1 MPESFPYKIFNMKKQ
16 PFLQNAGFHSLTV
29 LFFIFLAYAYM
40 FPLLEGKELAT
51 HDIQSH
57 AGMSK
62 ELSDYREATGKEAI
76 WTNSMFG
83 GMPGY
88 MISVVYSSNLFTFV
102 QTKIMTLF
110 HPASMIILYLLGFY
124 ILLNSLKINRWL
136 SVAGA
141 LAFGFSSYHLIIL
154 SAGHNSKAY
163 AIGYLMIVIAGI
175 LMAYRHNRYKGA
187 ILLSAGLALEIMAG
201 HPQITYYGLLAMI
214 VFGITELIY
223 AIREKR
229 LLAFTKTTGVLVVG
243 AMLAV
248 AVNFS
253 YLYTSY
259 EYSKKTIRGKSEL
272 SHNLENKTTGIDK
285 DYMVQWSQG
294 VSETLTLLIP
304 NFKGGS
310 HSTNPG
316 IDSESFKALQ
326 QNRVENPR
334 QIINQ
339 IIMYHGEK
347 PYTAGPYYAG
357 AIIIF
362 LFVLGLFV
370 VKGADKW
377 WLVAATIMSIV
388 LAWGKYVMPLTSFLL
403 DYLPLYNKFRAPE
416 MTLTIALFTMPLLG
430 FLALNRIFTGQV
442 DSKEFLKG
450 LKWAFGIT
458 AGVTLLFALLPGAA
472 GDFSA
477 PFDRSYPDW
486 LIDTVL
492 TDRQSML
499 RADAFRSFIF
509 IALAAGALLLWH
521 LKKMKAEIFFGAL
534 ALLILTD
541 LWMIDKRYLNNDNF
555 VSKRE
560 ANAPFQATPADL
572 EILKDKDLS
581 YRVLP
586 LQNPWADSRAS
597 YFHKNLG
604 GYHAAKLRRYQEM
617 IEHHFTPEI
626 EKMINGLQN
635 QQSEEEVFS
644 GLTALNMLNTRYILF
659 DLNSPPI
666 PNPYTLGNAWFVSNY
681 ELVPDAD
688 AEIETLQGI
697 DPSTTAVVD
706 KRFEEQI
713 QGKIFT
719 PDSSAMI
726 NLTEYQPN
734 YLKYHYNAAA
744 EQLAVFSEIYYR
756 DGWKAFVDGKEQPH
770 FRANYILRAMVLPAG
785 SHTVEFRFKPS
796 SFITGNMVSLAGSGI
811 LILLIL
817 GYFFLEIRK
826 KENKK
831 VG

>member
-1 MPESFPYKIFNMKKQ
+1 MKKQ
-16 PFLQNAGFHSLTV
+16 PFLQNAGFHALTI
-29 LFFIFLAYAYM
+29 LFFIVLAYAYM

-62 ELSDYREATGKEAI
+62 ELSDYRDATGKEAI

-102 QTKIMTLF
+102 QTKLMPLF
-110 HPASMIILYLLGFY
+110 HPASMIILYLIGFY

-163 AIGYLMIVIAGI
+163 AIGYLMIVIAGV
-175 LMAYRHNRYKGA
+175 LMAYRNNRYKGA
-187 ILLSAGLALEIMAG
+187 ILFSAGLSLEIIAG
-201 HPQITYYGLLAMI
+201 HPQITYYGLLALL
-214 VFGITELIY
+214 VFGITELVSSF
-223 AIREKR
+223 REKR
-229 LLAFTKTTGVLVVG
+229 VSGFLKTTGLLVVG
-243 AMLAV
+243 AMLAL

-259 EYSKKTIRGKSEL
+259 EYSKKTIRAKSEL
-272 SHNLENKTTGIDK
+272 THNYENQTSGLDK
-285 DYMVQWSQG
+285 DYVVQWSQG
-294 VSETLTLLIP
+294 ISETLTLLVP

-316 IDSESFKALQ
+316 LNSESFKALQ

-347 PYTAGPYYAG
+347 PITSGPYYAG

-377 WLVAATIMSIV
+377 WLLAATIMSVV

-430 FLALNRIFTGQV
+430 FLGLNQIISGKV
-442 DSKEFLKG
+442 DKKGFLKG

-458 AGVTLLFALLPGAA
+458 GGITLLFTLLPGVA

-477 PFDRSYPDW
+477 PFDRAYPDW
-486 LIDTVL
+486 LLDAVHS
-492 TDRQSML
+492 DRQSLL

-509 IALAAGALLLWH
+509 ITLAAGSLLLWH
-521 LKKMKAEIFFGAL
+521 LKKIKAEIFIIVLG
-534 ALLILTD
+534 LLILAD
-541 LWMIDKRYLNNDNF
+541 LWMVDKRYLNNDNF
-555 VSKRE
+555 ATRRE

-597 YFHKNLG
+597 YFHKNVG

-617 IEHHFTPEI
+617 IELHFTPEI
-626 EKMINGLQN
+626 EKMVNGLQN
-635 QQSEEEVFS
+635 QQSDFEVFAP
-644 GLTALNMLNTRYILF
+644 LATLNMMNTRYIIY
-659 DLNSPPI
+659 DLNSPPLR
-666 PNPYTLGNAWFVSNY
+666 NPYASGNAWFVNQY
-681 ELVPDAD
+681 EIVPDAD
-688 AEIETLQGI
+688 AEIEALGEI
-697 DPSTTAVVD
+697 DPGITAVID
-706 KRFEEQI
+706 KRFSDLI
-713 QGKIFT
+713 QGRSFT
-719 PDSSAMI
+719 ADSSAMI
-726 NLTEYQPN
+726 RLTEYQPN
-734 YLKYHYNAAA
+734 RLVYQYTSAT
-744 EQLAVFSEIYYR
+744 EQIAVFSEVYYR
-756 DGWKAFVDGKEQPH
+756 DGWKAYIDGEEKPH
-770 FRANYILRAMVLPAG
+770 FRANYILRAMVVPAG
-785 SHTVEFRFKPS
+785 SHNIEFRFEPT
-796 SFITGNMVSLAGSGI
+796 SFKTGNMVSLAGSGI

-817 GYFFLEIRK
+817 GFFFLEFRK
-826 KENKK
+826 MKDNNA
-831 VG
+831 G

>member
-1 MPESFPYKIFNMKKQ
+1 MKKQ
-16 PFLQNAGFHSLTV
+16 SSLQNAGFHALAV
-29 LFFIFLAYAYM
+29 FFFIVLAYTYM

-57 AGMSK
+57 LGMSK

-110 HPASMIILYLLGFY
+110 HPASMIILYLIGFY
-124 ILLNSLKINRWL
+124 ILLNSMKINRWL
-136 SVAGA
+136 SIAGA
-141 LAFGFSSYHLIIL
+141 LAFGFSSYHLIII

-163 AIGYLMIVIAGI
+163 AIGYLMIVIAGV
-175 LMAYRHNRYKGA
+175 LMAYRQNRYKGA
-187 ILLSAGLALEIMAG
+187 ILLSAGLTLEIMAG
-201 HPQITYYGLLAMI
+201 HPQITYYGLLAI
-214 VFGITELIY
+214 ILFGITELIY
-223 AIREKR
+223 AAREKR
-229 LLAFTKTTGVLVVG
+229 LPDFLKTTGVLVFG
-243 AMLAV
+243 AMIAV

-253 YLYTSY
+253 FIYTSY
-259 EYSKKTIRGKSEL
+259 VYSKETIRSGSEL
-272 SHNLENKTTGIDK
+272 THNYENQTSGLDK
-285 DYMVQWSQG
+285 DYVVQWSQG
-294 VSETLTLLIP
+294 IGETLTLLIP

-316 IDSESFKALQ
+316 ENSESFKALQ

-334 QIINQ
+334 QLINQ

-347 PYTAGPYYAG
+347 PFTSGPYYAG
-357 AIIIF
+357 SIIIF
-362 LFVLGLFV
+362 LFVLGFFV

-377 WLVAATIMSIV
+377 WLVAATIMSVI

-416 MTLTIALFTMPLLG
+416 MTLTISLFTMPLLG
-430 FLALNRIFTGQV
+430 FMALNRIFSGQV
-442 DSKEFLKG
+442 DPKEFLKG

-458 AGVTLLFALLPGAA
+458 GGISLLFALLPGIA

-477 PFDRSYPDW
+477 PFDSSYPKW
-486 LIDTVL
+486 LIDAVHS
-492 TDRQSML
+492 DRKSLL

-509 IALAAGALLLWH
+509 IVLAAGGLLLWH
-521 LKKMKAEIFFGAL
+521 LKKIKAEIFFAAL
-534 ALLILTD
+534 SILILSD
-541 LWMIDKRYLNNDNF
+541 LWVVNKRYLNSENF

-572 EILKDKDLS
+572 EILKDNDLS

-597 YFHKNLG
+597 YFHKNVG

-617 IEHHFTPEI
+617 IEHHFMPEI
-626 EKMINGLQN
+626 EEMINGLQN
-635 QQSEEEVFS
+635 QQSEFEVFAP
-644 GLTALNMLNTRYILF
+644 LTALNMMNTRYVLY

-666 PNPYTLGNAWFVSNY
+666 VNPFALGNAWFVTNY
-681 ELVPDAD
+681 EIVPDAD
-688 AEIETLQGI
+688 SEIESLQGLNPAI
-697 DPSTTAVVD
+697 TAVID
-706 KRFEEQI
+706 KRFSDLI

-719 PDSSAMI
+719 PDSTASI
-726 NLTEYQPN
+726 RLTEYQPN
-734 YLKYHYNAAA
+734 RLVYEYSSGTD
-744 EQLAVFSEIYYR
+744 QIAVFSEIYYR
-756 DGWKAFVDGKEQPH
+756 DGWRAFIDGEEKPH
-770 FRANYILRAMVLPAG
+770 FRANYILRGMVVPAG
-785 SHTVEFRFKPS
+785 NNSIEFRFEPT
-796 SFITGNMVSLAGSGI
+796 SFRIGNSVSLAGSGI

-817 GYFFLEIRK
+817 GFFFLEFRK
-826 KENKK
+826 KKDKNA
-831 VG
+831 G